1 MKGRIPIRIKYRGVT
16 TLTKGNWNRTDGSLP
31 VDKPP
36 LEHTPLHQP
45 PHNPKIT
52 ETPTTLQRDIRNS
65 RNCTSHHIPSK
76 SSASLKWAAT
86 LLCLP
91 TVNSS
96 NGILNGTTLRVD
108 DGIIKEP
115 KFDTLEQYCVYVQ
128 MTDLQIGTQH
138 YGIHTDAQNL
148 ASFSAS
154 DCIITTLVLMISVI
168 SYQVYMYFKTAGLQ
182 LFKPDPT
189 VKHHGLTQT
198 GPHHA
203 RSLSQPQH
211 GSLPQRPHAQHG
223 SLRKPATSAALKP
236 GTAAC
241 VARKPTAAT
250 ARKSVIAAALEPVI
264 VTCAARKPAAATAR
278 KPAMAAAAHPCTA
291 TAAREATWDPRMAK
305 DR

>member
-1 MKGRIPIRIKYRGVT
+1 
-16 TLTKGNWNRTDGSLP
+16 
-31 VDKPP
+31 
-36 LEHTPLHQP
+36 
-45 PHNPKIT
+45 
-52 ETPTTLQRDIRNS
+52 
-65 RNCTSHHIPSK
+65 
-76 SSASLKWAAT
+76 
-86 LLCLP
+86 
-91 TVNSS
+91 
-96 NGILNGTTLRVD
+96 
-108 DGIIKEP
+108 
-115 KFDTLEQYCVYVQ
+115 

-236 GTAAC
+236 ATAPAC
-241 VARKPTAAT
+241 LARKPTAAT
-250 ARKSVIAAALEPVI
+250 TRKSVIAAALEPVI